1 MKSKEFL
8 KDVITLAYKDMA
20 IQALSFRH
28 PKPLQ
33 LVISLGVVCFHFE
46 TSTRKEFLCQS

>member
-8 KDVITLAYKDMA
+8 KDVIPFAYKDMA
-20 IQALSFRH
+20 IQVLSFRH

-33 LVISLGVVCFHFE
+33 PVTWHGVVCFQIE
-46 TSTRKEFLCQS
+46 T